1 MSERF
6 VKAIVFISV
15 TLAILFGIAL
25 TVIGGMIDGW
35 RGVAMM
41 LAGQALYIVL
51 LYLYNR
57 KHR

>member
-6 VKAIVFISV
+6 VKAIVCISV
-15 TLAILFGIAL
+15 VFAIVLGIAL

-41 LAGQALYIVL
+41 LGGQALYIVL